1 MQLLTCTCIYWY
13 LHVKIFWKE
22 KDNVSL
28 VMKLEPLNTC
38 TMQVKGIFINVFS
51 LFNKFYPFLS
61 KAAIRKELN
70 EFKSKEMAVH
80 EESKHLTRY
89 LLIFSGVK
97 FQVFNIF
104 LKPIKKK
111 KHMLQ
116 RYFICIYLNLSFL
129 VSDFIGLDSSYS
141 DIFFCL
147 FLSGSRGP
155 QTLLF

>member
-1 MQLLTCTCIYWY
+1 MQFLTCTCIYWY

-111 KHMLQ
+111 T
-116 RYFICIYLNLSFL
+116 ICY
-129 VSDFIGLDSSYS
+129 IG
-141 DIFFCL
+141 IL
-147 FLSGSRGP
+147 FAF
-155 QTLLF
+155 T

>member
-1 MQLLTCTCIYWY
+1 
-13 LHVKIFWKE
+13 
-22 KDNVSL
+22 
-28 VMKLEPLNTC
+28 MKLEPLNTC

-111 KHMLQ
+111 N
-116 RYFICIYLNLSFL
+116 ICYIS
-129 VSDFIGLDSSYS
+129 I
-141 DIFFCL
+141 L
-147 FLSGSRGP
+147 FAF
-155 QTLLF
+155 T